1 MFNVH
6 SPTFGKLK
14 CPQIKGTNDTA
25 CPFGPQNCVF
35 SHDPNVYIK
44 GGLDGRIGLSS
55 MTYFKD
61 LQKRMRAEEAACRA
75 SQLFLDSK
83 KQPGTTTGKKW
94 AL

>member
-61 LQKRMRAEEAACRA
+61 LHQRIRAEESACQA
-75 SQLFLDSK
+75 SEIFSDEKSNAEASK
-83 KQPGTTTGKKW
+83 GTE
-94 AL
+94 